1 MAKKVLTLIKLQ
13 IPAGAANPAP
23 PVGPALGQHGVNIM
37 EFCKAFN
44 SRTQQDAGTIIPV
57 EITVYEDRS
66 FDFIT
71 KTPPAAVLIREAL
84 GIDKGSG
91 EPNREKVGHAER
103 RPVPRD
109 RRAQDARPERQR
121 PRRGLEDHRRDRP
134 LDGRARRGGRRL
146 AMARHRGKRYREAID
161 EVDRTHAYTPAEAV
175 SLVKQTATAKFDQTI
190 EVHMRLGV
198 NVRHAE
204 EQLRGT
210 LALPNGLGKSITV
223 AVFAEGDAARAA
235 NEAGADFVGAQ
246 ELADR
251 VSDGWTDF
259 DVAIATPALM
269 GPVVSKLGRV
279 LGPQGKMPNPKVG
292 TVTDDVGKAVEES
305 KAGKVEYRTD
315 RQGIIHL
322 TIGKASFD
330 ERALLENYA
339 AIVDE
344 IVRAKPAAAKGRYLL
359 SITLATSMGP
369 GVRVD
374 ASRTRES
381 EILADLGS
389 GNGAEAEAAPAAA

>member
-1 MAKKVLTLIKLQ
+1 M
-13 IPAGAANPAP
+13 
-23 PVGPALGQHGVNIM
+23 
-37 EFCKAFN
+37 
-44 SRTQQDAGTIIPV
+44 SR
-57 EITVYEDRS
+57 
-66 FDFIT
+66 
-71 KTPPAAVLIREAL
+71 
-84 GIDKGSG
+84 
-91 EPNREKVGHAER
+91 N
-103 RPVPRD
+103 
-109 RRAQDARPERQR
+109 
-121 PRRGLEDHRRDRP
+121 
-134 LDGRARRGGRRL
+134 
-146 AMARHRGKRYREAID
+146 RGKRYRAAFEQI
-161 EVDRTHAYTPAEAV
+161 DRTHAYPPAEAV
-175 SLVKQTATAKFDQTI
+175 SLVKRTAGTKFDETV

-210 LALPNGLGKSITV
+210 LALPHGLGKDVTI

-235 NEAGADFVGAQ
+235 SEAGADFVGAQ

-251 VSDGWTDF
+251 VADGWTDF

-292 TVTDDVGKAVEES
+292 TVTDDVAKAVGEA

-315 RQGIIHL
+315 RQGVIHL
-322 TIGKASFD
+322 TLGKASFD

-339 AIVDE
+339 AVIDE

-359 SITLATSMGP
+359 TITLATTMGP

-374 ASRTRES
+374 PSRTREA
-381 EILADLGS
+381 EILV
-389 GNGAEAEAAPAAA
+389 GAASAGGAAAEPAAA